1 MEDLK
6 YFCSHLFTSLS
17 FDQKGQ
23 VRVCCNNY
31 ETPKDENGF
40 PILVTDEDFSMVKSL
55 NSDVHTRIRNITSVG
70 IKYMMKTLI
79 SSLLLLRMEIF

>member
-31 ETPKDENGF
+31 ETPKDEDGN
-40 PILVTDEDFSMVKSL
+40 PISVTDEDFSMKKAF
-55 NSDVHTRIRNITSVG
+55 NSDVHTRIRKNIGNTSC
-70 IKYMMKTLI
+70 I
-79 SSLLLLRMEIF
+79 